1 MFPWARGKKGGSKTI
16 KRYKTQEEFE
26 AEVKN
31 GVFTSKEGIDIIV
44 FVLITDIRIEVDGDI
59 MGRNI
64 YVLGKIIARNIGVWN
79 IFAQDIRARN
89 IGVKNIDAQFIKAW
103 DIDARS
109 VNTENMV
116 AQNICV
122 KSIKAGGL
130 YLQASQRR

>member
-1 MFPWARGKKGGSKTI
+1 M

-31 GVFTSKEGIDIIV
+31 GVFTSKEGIDIV
-44 FVLITDIRIEVDGDI
+44 AFDLITDIRIEVDGDI

-64 YVLGKIIARNIGVWN
+64 YVLGKIIARNIDVWN

-89 IGVKNIDAQFIKAW
+89 IDAENIDAQFIKAW
-103 DIDARS
+103 DINARS
-109 VNTENMV
+109 INTENMV
-116 AQNICV
+116 ARNICV

-130 YLQASQRR
+130 YLQAPQRR